1 METKN
6 METKNMEN
14 TVMRTL
20 TVTRGKTFVGCISK
34 VRIYIEDHTAPEIGI
49 LDTPCRLLGTLKN
62 GETQSFEIPEEAVKI
77 FAIADKASKHYC
89 NEFYPI
95 PAGFDP
101 VTLTGQCRYDPAS
114 GNPFRFDGVTNEA
127 VLANRRKNTRR
138 GIIVTVVAVIL
149 GVIIGLARAGVL
161 FPEKDKAFTGSDYS
175 ITLTNRFEKD
185 EEDNE
190 GYEAIYEKDDVLV
203 MISKETFASLG
214 EYGSISVTEYND
226 IIQKG
231 TEAPTKTE
239 VRTEDGLC
247 YYDHTLIIDGESYTY
262 HVFAYK
268 GSDAFWL
275 VQFVVYTEDA
285 EKTNADIMAWAKTF
299 VPN

>member
-1 METKN
+1 
-6 METKNMEN
+6 
-14 TVMRTL
+14 MRTL
-20 TVTRGKTFVGCISK
+20 TITRNKTFVGCAGKIRLY
-34 VRIYIEDHTAPEIGI
+34 VEDYTSPETTI

-77 FAIADKASKHYC
+77 FAIADKVSKSYC

-101 VTLTGQCRYDPAS
+101 VALTGMCKFNPAS
-114 GNPFRFDGVTNEA
+114 GNAFRFDGVTDET
-127 VLANRRKNTRR
+127 VLANRRK
-138 GIIVTVVAVIL
+138 GGKKGLIILIAAVIV
-149 GVIIGLARAGVL
+149 GFVIGMTATGIL
-161 FPEKDKAFTGSDYS
+161 FAEKDKAFEGSAYS

>member
-1 METKN
+1 
-6 METKNMEN
+6 
-14 TVMRTL
+14 MRTL
-20 TVTRGKTFVGCISK
+20 TVTRGKTFVGCVSK
-34 VRIYIEDHTAPEIGI
+34 VRIYMEDYNSAETTI

-62 GETQSFEIPEEAVKI
+62 GETQSFEIPEEAVRI
-77 FAIADKASKHYC
+77 FAIADQYSKKYC

-114 GNPFRFDGVTNEA
+114 GNPFRFDGVSNEA

-138 GIIVTVVAVIL
+138 GIMITVVAVIL
-149 GVIIGLARAGVL
+149 GVIIGLARTGVL
-161 FPEKDKAFTGSDYS
+161 FPEKDKAFTGSHHS

-185 EEDNE
+185 DESDE

-203 MISKETFASLG
+203 MISKETFVSLG
-214 EYGSISVTEYND
+214 EYGSISVTEYNE

-231 TEAPTKTE
+231 TEAPTKTA

-247 YYDHTLIIDGESYTY
+247 YYDHTLIIDGENFTY
-262 HVFAYK
+262 RVFAYK

-275 VQFVVYTEDA
+275 VQFVVYTEDM
-285 EKTNADIMAWAKTF
+285 EKNQADIMAWAKTF
-299 VPN
+299 APN